1 VINEESRSVLETLAR
16 SFTNR
21 DDLIVTWGTAP
32 CTDFNKIYIR
42 KKETIVPGVEC
53 APGELWLSQKAIIAH
68 ESAHLLFT
76 DESAWKSFCQWPLE
90 ANILNIIEDARVERA
105 MTNLFPG
112 VLRWFRFANE
122 YIFVNRKNWTD
133 LQPQDLALHELCSY
147 AVVGRIHDE
156 LPEKERKFV
165 QECAPYVDRGR
176 VAKTTEDAAKEA
188 AGIVEIYRRYYWEPP
203 SLPEPEISFSVQPI
217 SAPDGELDP
226 RRKPKLKPLHEK
238 PEGGKPEGKEPAD
251 DIESRDDD
259 IEPDEITSDKTA
271 SRTAKTE
278 TGDSKHETVS
288 DGEPSDGEPS
298 DGEPADGETVDGEPA
313 DGKPADGGPSG
324 EAAGESGE
332 PDGTDSCGSPDESSG
347 KSGESPSGEGSK
359 EPGSETC
366 SESDDDLLTGID
378 DLIEKSEKEVARLSS
393 PKTEEVPEEEKIEI
407 TEDDIKEKFSLTRC
421 HSSRRLIFRNVGS
434 YPEKKSEL
442 ERIVHTTA
450 LLTANEIKKILEFR
464 RGGTRRCLP
473 KGRLDRSSL
482 WKVAVKEPNIFMR
495 KDAPSDKPDLA
506 VYLLIDCSGSMAV
519 NRVRKRDCSRLY
531 CAAEAGMLLHKVCS
545 DLNIPHAVTGFT
557 TEDFSVCPT
566 VHYRLKEFHEKEA
579 KIEAILKEVYC
590 ADNVDGFSIRAS
602 ATELLCRPEPNK
614 VLFVISDGVPYAAYD
629 YRDMQAV
636 EDTAKAVRETIS
648 YGIGVI
654 GIFIGDN
661 YEAKYAKKLYPYL
674 IFMDAADLPVIL
686 AKTLKTVITNPA

>member
-1 VINEESRSVLETLAR
+1 MITEEARSVLETLAR
-16 SFTNR
+16 SFTDRN
-21 DDLIVTWGTAP
+21 DLKVVWGSAP
-32 CTDFNKIYIR
+32 CTDFNKIYLR
-42 KKETIVPGVEC
+42 KESTIVPGVEC
-53 APGELWLSQKAIIAH
+53 TPGELWLSRKAIIAH

-76 DESAWKSFCQWPLE
+76 DEGVWKTFCYGPLE
-90 ANILNIIEDARVERA
+90 SHILNIVEDARVERA
-105 MTNLFPG
+105 MANLFPG

-122 YIFVNRKNWTD
+122 YIFVNRKNWID
-133 LQPQDLALHELCSY
+133 LLPQDLALHELCSY

-176 VAKTTEDAAKEA
+176 VAKTTEEAAKEA
-188 AGIVEIYRRYYWEPP
+188 AKIVEIYRKYYKEMPY
-203 SLPEPEISFSVQPI
+203 LPVPRIAFSVKPI
-217 SAPDGELDP
+217 PVPDGELDP

-238 PEGGKPEGKEPAD
+238 PEGGKPEGKEPAAD

-421 HSSRRLIFRNVGS
+421 HSTRRLIFRNVDS
-434 YPEKKSEL
+434 YPETKAEL
-442 ERIVHTTA
+442 ERNVHTTA
-450 LLTANEIKKILEFR
+450 LLTANEIRKILESR
-464 RGGTRRCLP
+464 KGGTRRCIP
-473 KGRLDRSSL
+473 KGRLDRSFL
-482 WKVAVKEPNIFMR
+482 WKTAVKEPNIFMR
-495 KDAPSDKPDLA
+495 KNAPSNNPDMA

-519 NRVRKRDCSRLY
+519 NRVRKRDCSRLQ
-531 CAAEAGMLLHKVCS
+531 CAAEAGMLLHKVCDS
-545 DLNIPHAVTGFT
+545 LNIPHAITGFT
-557 TEDFSVCPT
+557 TQNFYICPT

-614 VLFVISDGVPYAAYD
+614 VLFVISDGAPYARD
-629 YRDMQAV
+629 YEGMGAV
-636 EDTAKAVRETIS
+636 RDTAKAVREAIS

-654 GIFIGDN
+654 GIFIGN
-661 YEAKYAKKLYPYL
+661 ECEAKYAKEIYPYL